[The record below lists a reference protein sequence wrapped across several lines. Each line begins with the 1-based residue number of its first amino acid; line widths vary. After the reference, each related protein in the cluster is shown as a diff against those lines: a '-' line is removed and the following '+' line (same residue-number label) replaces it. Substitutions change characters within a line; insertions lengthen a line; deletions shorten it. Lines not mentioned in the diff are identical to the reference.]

1 MVSFSGAQGLDAR
14 SLLDS
19 SPLLVVPPAP
29 AAQIHSI
36 FRRLRA
42 CCSREFPMASKAYG
56 LEDHLRDTARQAGG
70 PLEPRYVAPLDLGL
84 ITKKSFLKFIS
95 KGLAADRQEPKPL
108 LAVPTSSYVEAYELT
123 PNSVRFQSRADSL
136 QGMRE
141 SLVQDLSL
149 PSAAAQAFSRLRGTC
164 FIIFIT
170 FSSFFH
176 RFQALSLEFRGRLG
190 CAEVP
195 EVPEGVSASAWAK
208 ASRRPTAPRCRP
220 SHGRRTSRSLYNLLS
235 IGPHRA

>member
-1 MVSFSGAQGLDAR
+1 MGSKIIFVTQLGKLVGR
-14 SLLDS
+14 STWRS
-19 SPLLVVPPAP
+19 
-29 AAQIHSI
+29 
-36 FRRLRA
+36 
-42 CCSREFPMASKAYG
+42 
-56 LEDHLRDTARQAGG
+56 
-70 PLEPRYVAPLDLGL
+70 VAPLDLGL